1 MNKLHFTALSLCLMA
16 IGCTNDESFYEQS
29 EIDDNGVVVLQERN
43 AALPKEIRTRPV
55 ILEDKTATRA
65 VNESGGIIGNS
76 DVLLGYSYSIG
87 NSILGDYENV
97 ISPVIDLMK
106 VKEYG
111 SDYITGRSL
120 QVYMSERFSYSD
132 YNSYE
137 SKLSQ
142 TKKVASGFQLNLGL
156 YKFAEVNHCLPI
168 EQVTDEVINLNQ
180 INRKEKTKQK
190 RKQSIWDSGHLYQRL
205 ILDTMDGNDWFSKMI
220 EIYHSWICKYLD
232 NDKKPI
238 YWQPRSYIREC
249 YLQHKIL

>member
-1 MNKLHFTALSLCLMA
+1 MMKTNKNDLFYICSL
-16 IGCTNDESFYEQS
+16 IESVS
-29 EIDDNGVVVLQERN
+29 R
-43 AALPKEIRTRPV
+43 
-55 ILEDKTATRA
+55 
-65 VNESGGIIGNS
+65 ESGNS
-76 DVLLGYSYSIG
+76 KAEIVD
-87 NSILGDYENV
+87 ILGE
-97 ISPVIDLMK
+97 
-106 VKEYG
+106 
-111 SDYITGRSL
+111 
-120 QVYMSERFSYSD
+120 
-132 YNSYE
+132 
-137 SKLSQ
+137 
-142 TKKVASGFQLNLGL
+142 KKIKRL
-156 YKFAEVNHCLPI
+156 YKFAEVNHCLSI

>member
-1 MNKLHFTALSLCLMA
+1 MNKLHFTALSLCLMV

-55 ILEDKTATRA
+55 VLEDKTATRA

-97 ISPVIDLMK
+97 ISPVIDLIK

-132 YNSYE
+132 SQLSGE
-137 SKLSQ
+137 ILPQRKLPRTITLRNISSEIGLI
-142 TKKVASGFQLNLGL
+142 KYIFDVASFEEDLS
-156 YKFAEVNHCLPI
+156 
-168 EQVTDEVINLNQ
+168 
-180 INRKEKTKQK
+180 NRV
-190 RKQSIWDSGHLYQRL
+190 
-205 ILDTMDGNDWFSKMI
+205 
-220 EIYHSWICKYLD
+220 
-232 NDKKPI
+232 
-238 YWQPRSYIREC
+238 
-249 YLQHKIL
+249 

>member
-1 MNKLHFTALSLCLMA
+1 MA

-111 SDYITGRSL
+111 SDRCIC
-120 QVYMSERFSYSD
+120 QNAF
-132 YNSYE
+132 
-137 SKLSQ
+137 
-142 TKKVASGFQLNLGL
+142 
-156 YKFAEVNHCLPI
+156 
-168 EQVTDEVINLNQ
+168 
-180 INRKEKTKQK
+180 
-190 RKQSIWDSGHLYQRL
+190 L
-205 ILDTMDGNDWFSKMI
+205 ILIIIVMSQSYRKLKKWLLDSNLIWA
-220 EIYHSWICKYLD
+220 YL
-232 NDKKPI
+232 N
-238 YWQPRSYIREC
+238 
-249 YLQHKIL
+249 